1 MEPPKVGELIDDKYL
16 LERQLGQGGMGTVF
30 AARHRLLGDRVALK
44 VMLDVGE
51 ATDEVRQR
59 FMNEARLATRIHS
72 PHVAR
77 PRDSGFWQGLP
88 YIAME
93 LMEGEDLEQSLERR
107 GTLPIPEAVDVVIE
121 IADALTKA
129 HAEQIVH
136 RDIKTA
142 NIFLAQRPDGSITAK
157 LLDFGIS
164 KAPPTMGSPSLT
176 RTSSVMG
183 SPAYMSPEQLKSSKL
198 VDPRTDVW
206 SLAVVLHE
214 ILGGHS
220 PFAGES
226 FAQIFM
232 SIISGEIPTIRS
244 RRPDC
249 PPELDDAV
257 AACLVRD
264 REHRTGSV
272 GELASRI
279 APFGTVRAH
288 IALRRI
294 AGEDPDA
301 TGGEGPGPGAGDPER
316 TVMAKAELVDALRNK
331 GDPDR
336 TVIAVDGKLEDEPD
350 SDRTMLAPS
359 STATPMVPVAAEA
372 TDRATPASPFGSVD
386 EDGPP
391 DSDRDRTLFTQA
403 SPYASDPRLQI
414 PAPSPAAAPLT
425 VHVHDPAPQP
435 IQAATTAM
443 PQHGAQHSSQQRM
456 RVASIPDVAPPS
468 QRTPAPSF
476 HSANQIPAAHGPH
489 SSGSWAQPGGPPPM
503 RAPYMSQP
511 LMNMGAQQAQAPMA
525 PVAPV
530 APMPVPTKLNPL
542 VFIIVGGAG
551 FVVLLIATAVF
562 LFLRA
567 RH

>member
-59 FMNEARLATRIHS
+59 FMNEARLATRIQS

-107 GTLPIPEAVDVVIE
+107 GPLPIPEAVDVVIE

-164 KAPPTMGSPSLT
+164 KAPPAMGSPSLT

-214 ILGGHS
+214 ILGGKS

-232 SIISGEIPTIRS
+232 SIISGAIPTIRS
-244 RRPDC
+244 LRPEC

-272 GELASRI
+272 GELARRI

-301 TGGEGPGPGAGDPER
+301 AGETGPGPGAGDPER

-359 STATPMVPVAAEA
+359 STATPMVPA
-372 TDRATPASPFGSVD
+372 TDDRADRASPFGSVD
-386 EDGPP
+386 EEGPP

-403 SPYASDPRLQI
+403 SPYASDPRLQVHA
-414 PAPSPAAAPLT
+414 PAPAPAPIT

-435 IQAATTAM
+435 VQAATTAM
-443 PQHGAQHSSQQRM
+443 PQHGAQHPSQQRM
-456 RVASIPDVAPPS
+456 RVASIPDIAPPS
-468 QRTPAPSF
+468 QRGPSPSF

-489 SSGSWAQPGGPPPM
+489 SSGSWAQPGGPPPPM
-503 RAPYMSQP
+503 RAPYVSQP
-511 LMNMGAQQAQAPMA
+511 LMNAGAREAPAPMA
-525 PVAPV
+525 PVAP
-530 APMPVPTKLNPL
+530 MPTTTKLNPL
-542 VFIIVGGAG
+542 VFVIVGGAG
-551 FVVLLIATAVF
+551 FVVLLIAIAVF
-562 LFLRA
+562 IFLRA

>member
-1 MEPPKVGELIDDKYL
+1 MEPPKVGELIDDKYV

-30 AARHRLLGDRVALK
+30 AARHRLLGERVALK

-107 GTLPIPEAVDVVIE
+107 GPLPIAEAVDVIIE

-129 HAEQIVH
+129 HAEQIIH

-142 NIFLAQRPDGSITAK
+142 NIFLAQRGDGTVTAK

-164 KAPPTMGSPSLT
+164 KAPPAMGSPSLT

-183 SPAYMSPEQLKSSKL
+183 SPMYMSPEQLKSSKL

-214 ILGGHS
+214 VLSGQS
-220 PFAGES
+220 PFAGDS

-232 SIISGEIPTIRS
+232 SIISGELPTIRS

-249 PPELDDAV
+249 PPELDAAV

-264 REHRTGSV
+264 REQRTGSV
-272 GELASRI
+272 GALANRI
-279 APFGTVRAH
+279 APFGTSRAQ

-301 TGGEGPGPGAGDPER
+301 GEGPGPAGDPER

-336 TVIAVDGKLEDEPD
+336 TVIAVDGKLDNEAD
-350 SDRTMLAPS
+350 SDRTMVAPS
-359 STATPMVPVAAEA
+359 STATPAA
-372 TDRATPASPFGSVD
+372 PASPFGTVD

-391 DSDRDRTLFTQA
+391 DSDRDRTIFNAQA
-403 SPYASDPRLQI
+403 SPYASDPRLQA
-414 PAPSPAAAPLT
+414 PAPAPVPAAT
-425 VHVHDPAPQP
+425 Q
-435 IQAATTAM
+435 AM
-443 PQHGAQHSSQQRM
+443 PQQPSPVRM
-456 RVASIPDVAPPS
+456 RAASIPDVAPTS
-468 QRTPAPSF
+468 QRGLAPSY
-476 HSANQIPAAHGPH
+476 HSVGQLPA
-489 SSGSWAQPGGPPPM
+489 STSGSWAHPGAPPPP
-503 RAPYMSQP
+503 RAPFVSQP
-511 LMNMGAQQAQAPMA
+511 LMNIGAPQAPVPGRA
-525 PVAPV
+525 PSKP
-530 APMPVPTKLNPL
+530 PL
-542 VFIIVGGAG
+542 LL
-551 FVVLLIATAVF
+551 FVVVGLAVISVFLIAAGAL
-562 LFLRA
+562 LFMRT
-567 RH
+567 RR

>member
-30 AARHRLLGDRVALK
+30 AARHRLLGERVALK

-59 FMNEARLATRIHS
+59 FMNEARLATRIQS

-107 GTLPIPEAVDVVIE
+107 GPLPIPEAIDIVTE

-142 NIFLAQRPDGSITAK
+142 NIFLAQRPDGTVTAK

-164 KAPPTMGSPSLT
+164 KAPPAMGSPSLT

-183 SPAYMSPEQLKSSKL
+183 SPNYMSPEQLKSTKS

-214 ILGGHS
+214 ILTNQS
-220 PFAGES
+220 PFFGES

-249 PPELDDAV
+249 PAEVDEAV
-257 AACLVRD
+257 SACLVRD
-264 REHRTGSV
+264 REHRTASV
-272 GELASRI
+272 GAFAARI
-279 APFGTVRAH
+279 APFGTQRAQ

-301 TGGEGPGPGAGDPER
+301 RGSAPPGGDPER
-316 TVMAKAELVDALRNK
+316 TVMAKAELVDALRGK

-336 TVIAVDGKLEDEPD
+336 TVIAVDGKLDGDEPD

-359 STATPMVPVAAEA
+359 STATPPVASPLGS
-372 TDRATPASPFGSVD
+372 DPVPPFGTID
-386 EDGPP
+386 EESGEEEGAP
-391 DSDRDRTLFTQA
+391 DSDRDRTVFSAQA
-403 SPYASDPRLQI
+403 SPYASDPR
-414 PAPSPAAAPLT
+414 
-425 VHVHDPAPQP
+425 
-435 IQAATTAM
+435 IQAAARAAAAGTAPPAGVPVAPAPPAAPMHPPTAPM
-443 PQHGAQHSSQQRM
+443 PMHPSQPRM
-456 RVASIPDVAPPS
+456 HAPSIPDVPPPS
-468 QRTPAPSF
+468 QRGPAPSF
-476 HSANQIPAAHGPH
+476 HSAGQLPAGQP
-489 SSGSWAQPGGPPPM
+489 SGSWQQPGAAPPPPM
-503 RAPYMSQP
+503 RAPMMSQP
-511 LMNMGAQQAQAPMA
+511 MANPEQAMRPAAPA
-525 PVAPV
+525 AAKPNV
-530 APMPVPTKLNPL
+530 LL
-542 VFIIVGGAG
+542 
-551 FVVLLIATAVF
+551 FVVVGAAVLALLVLAVGVF

-567 RH
+567 RP